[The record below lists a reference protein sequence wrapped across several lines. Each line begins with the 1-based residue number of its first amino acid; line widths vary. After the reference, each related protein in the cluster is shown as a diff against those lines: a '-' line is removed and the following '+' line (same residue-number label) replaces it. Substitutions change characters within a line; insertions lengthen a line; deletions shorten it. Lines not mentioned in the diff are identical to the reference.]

1 MHTHN
6 KFYFKHKFDCALHG
20 ALLILFFL
28 QRLGDFVLAHINHSF
43 FFNGDK
49 ITYREGYIHVLSVKL
64 IFFLI
69 YCGIVYIQ

>member
-43 FFNGDK
+43 FFLMEIKLHTGRV
-49 ITYREGYIHVLSVKL
+49 TYMS
-64 IFFLI
+64 
-69 YCGIVYIQ
+69 